1 LGLKREGER
10 SREAGEWRKLQNAG
24 LLTLCRLPNVISVM
38 QSRRMR
44 LTMVVTRVWEMRNS
58 YMILV

>member
-1 LGLKREGER
+1 VRI
-10 SREAGEWRKLQNAG
+10 AGEWRKLQNAG
-24 LLTLCRLPNVISVM
+24 LLTLCRLAYVIRVI

-44 LTMVVTRVWEMRNS
+44 LTLVVTRIWEMRNL